1 MHLVTKSQQEHA
13 YPRKTAFFALNA
25 GAHER
30 IGLWYLL
37 MAIALLLF
45 FASVARP

>member
-1 MHLVTKSQQEHA
+1 MHVVTKSHHEHA
-13 YPRKTAFFALNA
+13 CPRRTAFFANA
-25 GAHER
+25 GTHER

-37 MAIALLLF
+37 VSIALLLF

>member
-1 MHLVTKSQQEHA
+1 MHVVTRNHQEHA
-13 YPRKTAFFALNA
+13 YPRKTGFFANA
-25 GAHER
+25 DAHER

-37 MAIALLLF
+37 VSIALLLF

>member
-1 MHLVTKSQQEHA
+1 MHVVTKNHHPHA
-13 YPRKTAFFALNA
+13 YPRKTALFALNA

-37 MAIALLLF
+37 VAIALLLF